1 MASRTRFTVTIDDR
15 YTRYGIEGLTLH
27 LYDYPITV
35 NNDYTVT
42 GSRALDSDDTPIIG
56 TEEGDGQYSFADVPY
71 GEYVVVAYKPGI
83 IPQVVNGYSR
93 FVILPKLTGDEIL
106 SSQVDPRDL
115 KTVIN
120 SVIGYILQNNTG
132 WVGTPPT
139 QIQ

>member
-35 NNDYTVT
+35 NNDYTIT
-42 GSRALDSDDTPIIG
+42 GSRALDSDGAAISG
-56 TEEGDGQYSFADVPY
+56 VEEGDGQYSFSDVSY

-93 FVILPKLTGDEIL
+93 FVVLPKLAGDEIL
-106 SSQVDPRDL
+106 SSQVDPRDM

-120 SVIGYILQNNTG
+120 SVIDYVLQNNTG

-139 QIQ
+139 PIQ